1 VGGERKK
8 NQFDLQKYQNK
19 KACFKSIIFNVVC
32 GIIHLFASVYNLM
45 KFNYSLCNYLK
56 CKFDD
61 LLVNMIIVFDFHI
74 LIYVKVM

>member
-1 VGGERKK
+1 
-8 NQFDLQKYQNK
+8 
-19 KACFKSIIFNVVC
+19 
-32 GIIHLFASVYNLM
+32 M

-61 LLVNMIIVFDFHI
+61 LLINRIIVFDFHI